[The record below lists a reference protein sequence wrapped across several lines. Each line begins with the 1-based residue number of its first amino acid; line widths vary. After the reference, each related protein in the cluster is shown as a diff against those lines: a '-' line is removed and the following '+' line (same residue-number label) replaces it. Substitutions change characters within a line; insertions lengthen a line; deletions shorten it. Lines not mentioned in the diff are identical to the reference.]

1 MEGEEQ
7 GMEVRKFYPIA
18 HKPEPKSGL
27 VRGLRVSPIQQSWW
41 LQREVKIWRNTL
53 SIGKWHT
60 NHEQEVS
67 SCKDLSVGPARNI
80 QEFLWWARH
89 VSCLLKAKADI
100 MLVLWYLP
108 LQGCCRG
115 SGRLPICTVS
125 EICEN
130 MTDRIG
136 SSRPRNH
143 YPTGLPVYVSIPD
156 ANWPVFQACTC
167 REQDLCKL
175 CCGSRGCLWCMM
187 LVIVRLLLKERRC
200 TVSERC
206 CKYLEDVLWLVKV
219 ERGSRLPCLVL
230 CLMVAL

>member
-18 HKPEPKSGL
+18 HKPEPKSSL

-53 SIGKWHT
+53 SIGKQHT
-60 NHEQEVS
+60 NHEQEIG

-80 QEFLWWARH
+80 QEFSWWARH
-89 VSCLLKAKADI
+89 VSCLLKAKADTV
-100 MLVLWYLP
+100 LVLWYLP
-108 LQGCCRG
+108 LQGCRRG

-143 YPTGLPVYVSIPD
+143 YPTRLPVYVSIPD
-156 ANWPVFQACTC
+156 ANWPVFQAWCNAHAVSKTC
-167 REQDLCKL
+167 VSCVVEAGAVFDV
-175 CCGSRGCLWCMM
+175 WC
-187 LVIVRLLLKERRC
+187 LLLWGCCWRSGKEDC
-200 TVSERC
+200 Q
-206 CKYLEDVLWLVKV
+206 Y
-219 ERGSRLPCLVL
+219 
-230 CLMVAL
+230 AQ